1 MSHDDKTVRIL
12 RYIEDYWQTHGYSPS
27 LREIQTGCE
36 ISSLSVVTW
45 NLGTLE
51 KRGEICRTP
60 DIARSITL
68 RPGAG
73 W

>member
-27 LREIQTGCE
+27 LREIQTGCG

-45 NLGTLE
+45 NLGKLE
-51 KRGEICRTP
+51 KRGEISRTP

-68 RPGAG
+68 AGRAG

>member
-1 MSHDDKTVRIL
+1 MSRDDKTIRIL
-12 RYIEDYWQTHGYSPS
+12 KYIEDYWQTRGYSPS
-27 LREIQTGCE
+27 LREIQTGCG

-45 NLGTLE
+45 NLGKLE
-51 KRGEICRTP
+51 KRGDIARTP

-68 RPGAG
+68 RGRAG

>member
-51 KRGEICRTP
+51 KRGDIARTP

-68 RPGAG
+68 RGRAG